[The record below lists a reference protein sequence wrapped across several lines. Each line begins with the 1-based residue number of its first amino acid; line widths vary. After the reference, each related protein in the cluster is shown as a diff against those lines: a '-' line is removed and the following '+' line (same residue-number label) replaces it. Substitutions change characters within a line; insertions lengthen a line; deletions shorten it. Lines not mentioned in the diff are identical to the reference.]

1 MYCHLTSESNLTVHS
16 TWELAR
22 KELTKVFNSFVEDYD
37 TLEEIYYDC
46 DVEEESILD
55 VERALTCDEVFI
67 NTGDYYYTIRL
78 EVKEVHND

>member
-1 MYCHLTSESNLTVHS
+1 
-16 TWELAR
+16 
-22 KELTKVFNSFVEDYD
+22 
-37 TLEEIYYDC
+37 LEEIYYDC